1 MLSYIMSFVDP
12 VTIMENNRKIA
23 KALSNYYGSN
33 NELYSHIDNFPP
45 TLICDGNYEYIASA
59 LQSAIKNNEEA
70 IRTEN
75 PSQQDL
81 NVDVPSGYSPIE
93 QDEKQEESDEVQ
105 QTLLLQSLQNN
116 TTSNKHQWFSDWD
129 DQNWEFN
136 IPLLCNEM
144 KVGKSEYIWK
154 YENCKKKFT
163 KAYNLIYHLRV
174 HTGEKP
180 FTCQFWNKKF
190 SQKGNLGR
198 HLERHEKESVDDRK
212 IYQCEIC
219 SKSYTSIYNL
229 KVNLDK

>member
-45 TLICDGNYEYIASA
+45 SLICTGNYEYIASA

-105 QTLLLQSLQNN
+105 QTLFLQSLQNN
-116 TTSNKHQWFSDWD
+116 TTSNKHQ
-129 DQNWEFN
+129 
-136 IPLLCNEM
+136 
-144 KVGKSEYIWK
+144 
-154 YENCKKKFT
+154 
-163 KAYNLIYHLRV
+163 
-174 HTGEKP
+174 
-180 FTCQFWNKKF
+180 
-190 SQKGNLGR
+190 
-198 HLERHEKESVDDRK
+198 
-212 IYQCEIC
+212 
-219 SKSYTSIYNL
+219 
-229 KVNLDK
+229 